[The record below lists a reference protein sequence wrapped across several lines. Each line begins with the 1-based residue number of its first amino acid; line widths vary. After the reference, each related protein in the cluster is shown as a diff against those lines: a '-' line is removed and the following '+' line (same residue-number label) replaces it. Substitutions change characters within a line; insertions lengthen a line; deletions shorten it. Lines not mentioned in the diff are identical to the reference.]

1 MATNPL
7 ALAQALGAQRHEEC
21 QGLTPCEECA
31 AAYVGLGVSL
41 FQQAVRPVI
50 PPIQIEPAALA
61 SAAFAW
67 IRRGRRQ
74 RFTQHELHRAI
85 AKNGKKGAGKEIGEV
100 IQLLQGARHI
110 DAAPAELGHP
120 GRSSKAFLVNPKLH
134 GVQHAG

>member
-21 QGLTPCEECA
+21 QGLALCEECA
-31 AAYVGLGVSL
+31 AAYVGVGVSL

-50 PPIQIEPAALA
+50 PPMQIEPAALA

-100 IQLLQGARHI
+100 IRLLQGTRHI
-110 DAAPAELGHP
+110 DAAPAEPGHP
-120 GRSSKAFLVNPKLH
+120 GRPSKAFLVNPKIH
-134 GVQHAG
+134 EVQHAG

>member
-85 AKNGKKGAGKEIGEV
+85 AKNGKKGAGKET
-100 IQLLQGARHI
+100 RHI
-110 DAAPAELGHP
+110 DAAPAEPGHP
-120 GRSSKAFLVNPKLH
+120 GRPSKAFLVNPH
-134 GVQHAG
+134 FHRVQHAG

>member
-7 ALAQALGAQRHEEC
+7 AVAQALGAQRHEEC
-21 QGLTPCEECA
+21 QGLMLCEECA
-31 AAYVGLGVSL
+31 AAYVGVGVL
-41 FQQAVRPVI
+41 PFQQAVCTVI

-61 SAAFAW
+61 SAALAW
-67 IRRGRRQ
+67 IRLGRRQ

-100 IQLLQGARHI
+100 IRLLQGTRHI
-110 DAAPAELGHP
+110 DAAPAELDHP
-120 GRSSKAFLVNPKLH
+120 GRPSKAFFVNPKLH

>member
-21 QGLTPCEECA
+21 QSLTLCEECV
-31 AAYVGLGVSL
+31 AAYVGVGVSL
-41 FQQAVRPVI
+41 FQQAVRPVT

-74 RFTQHELHRAI
+74 RFTQHELYRAI

-100 IQLLQGARHI
+100 TRLLQGTRHI
-110 DAAPAELGHP
+110 DAAPAEPGHP
-120 GRSSKAFLVNPKLH
+120 GRPPKAFLVKPKIH
-134 GVQHAG
+134 EVQHAG